1 MLRILAAPWPLS
13 DSPTVR
19 RAALEAELAALEAEL
34 AQYQQI
40 TDEIPAIYEEKFRQ
54 QLQQLALELR
64 RLIDEREALQQQI
77 AALLPAADASPPA
90 AIAPAS
96 TGAIPRAPVPSWRFP
111 RSTLSLP
118 WPQRLPSRRWLWSGG
133 VIALAGVCSLVFWRR
148 LPAPSSAPAPVPAAR
163 SLSPASAPERPFLL
177 TLRAEGE
184 AWLELQTL
192 AGERLYAHTLQAGQV
207 VRLPLPGAV
216 RLRSGRPDLLQVSLD
231 GQRFQPLGG
240 VAEVDWHR
248 VNPPAA
254 PASPPAKAS

>member
-1 MLRILAAPWPLS
+1 MAGDAALAS
-13 DSPTVR
+13 
-19 RAALEAELAALEAEL
+19 RAALEAELATLEAEL

-40 TDEIPAIYEEKFRQ
+40 ADEIPAIYEEKFRQ

-77 AALLPAADASPPA
+77 TALLPVAGAPPPA

-96 TGAIPRAPVPSWRFP
+96 TGAIPRAPVPSWRFRRP
-111 RSTLSLP
+111 TLSLP
-118 WPQRLPSRRWLWSGG
+118 WPQRLPPSRWLWSGG
-133 VIALAGVCSLVFWRR
+133 AIALAGASALVLWRR
-148 LPAPSSAPAPVPAAR
+148 VPVPTPVPTSVAAVRPRPPAPAPGQPSR
-163 SLSPASAPERPFLL
+163 L